1 MILIRATMI
10 TMEITPLITFAKIFK
25 MIKLSRL
32 KQRSN
37 NYEKN
42 KSIRFEVLNTDVA
55 IDLYNAGNGKTDYCD
70 LYIGSDAIR
79 YTGEQAQALYDAFHA
94 RYSEQSKEKTAAKE
108 AELAAKLKQYIGNT
122 K

>member
-1 MILIRATMI
+1 MTRPNKNTVHVTEEFKKSTINVIKQIL
-10 TMEITPLITFAKIFK
+10 
-25 MIKLSRL
+25 
-32 KQRSN
+32 RSNRVMRFN
-37 NYEKN
+37 NYEKD
-42 KSIRFEVLNTDVA
+42 KSIAFEVLGTEIS

-94 RYSEQSKEKTAAKE
+94 RYSEQSKERTADKE
-108 AELAAKLKQYIGNT
+108 AKLKETLQKYIGNT